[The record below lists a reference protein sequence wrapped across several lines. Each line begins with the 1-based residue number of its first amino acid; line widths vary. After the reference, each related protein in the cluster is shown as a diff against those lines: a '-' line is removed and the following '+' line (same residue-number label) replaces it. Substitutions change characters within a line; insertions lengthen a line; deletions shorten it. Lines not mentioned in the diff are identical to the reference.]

1 MIGRGASCRS
11 LLRGG
16 KRGLSA
22 AGSGVST
29 KGFGSLRRHPDE
41 GVLQDDP
48 ASLAGKT
55 VNKTQGEIV
64 ALEMVERHRDGP
76 AAMLMLLKFIEAHE
90 RAKRRARRWK
100 AK

>member
-1 MIGRGASCRS
+1 M
-11 LLRGG
+11 
-16 KRGLSA
+16 
-22 AGSGVST
+22 
-29 KGFGSLRRHPDE
+29 
-41 GVLQDDP
+41 
-48 ASLAGKT
+48 
-55 VNKTQGEIV
+55 